1 MVRKITKYGQHFL
14 ADKNVAEKIVSAVKE
29 NFAGE
34 LIEIGPG
41 KGFLTFSLI
50 DAGFKDFS
58 VVEIDEKMVSFLSK
72 NLPKNADIKIVHKN
86 FLDYIADGK
95 RITFAGNLPYITAS
109 KIIHKAINL
118 ENFYAGVFMVQREQA
133 TRFKAQVG
141 EKEYGPL
148 AILTQLKAN
157 IKSVCRVAKGSF
169 SPPPKVESEVLL
181 LTRRDDAENLF
192 SDKSQ
197 QNEFEFFIKQIFCYK
212 RKTILNVL
220 AQVLKKNKTEVS
232 QILSETKIAEDLRPQ
247 QLSISNYLKLF
258 TRILLSQHK

>member
-1 MVRKITKYGQHFL
+1 MPRKITKYGQHFL

-41 KGFLTFSLI
+41 KGFLTFGLV

-58 VVEIDEKMVSFLSK
+58 VVEIDEKMVSFLTK
-72 NLPKNADIKIVHKN
+72 NLPRNASINVVHKN
-86 FLDYIADGK
+86 FLDYIPEDK
-95 RITFAGNLPYITAS
+95 KTTFAGNLPYITAS

-118 ENFYAGVFMVQREQA
+118 ENFHAGVFMVQREQA

-141 EKEYGPL
+141 EKEYGAL
-148 AILTQLKAN
+148 AIITQIKVD
-157 IKSVCRVAKGSF
+157 IKSVIMVAKGSF

-181 LTRRDDAENLF
+181 LTRRLDAENFF
-192 SDKSQ
+192 SDKTEQ
-197 QNEFEFFIKQIFCYK
+197 QQFEFFIKQIFCYK

-220 AQVLKKNKTEVS
+220 SQISKKNKREVS

-247 QLSISNYLKLF
+247 QLSISDYLKLF
-258 TRILLSQHK
+258 THKLLLPHK